1 MADFTEL
8 NGTWTIDGA
17 HSRLGFTAR
26 HAMISKVRGE
36 FSDKE
41 GAITIDGTNPNN
53 SSVKVVAQTASFTT
67 ENETRDKH
75 VRSGDF
81 LGVDKYPEMS
91 FESTKVEVGEGT
103 VTVTGNLTIKATT
116 KKVNV
121 TLDWAGPVKDP
132 MGSERIGF
140 EGSFEINRQDYGVSF
155 SAPMETGGILV
166 ADKITVNLD
175 IEAVRA

>member
-8 NGTWTIDGA
+8 NGTWNIDAA
-17 HSRLGFTAR
+17 HSRLGFAAR

-36 FSDKE
+36 FAEKE
-41 GAITIDGTNPNN
+41 GGINIDGANPNN
-53 SSVKVVAQTASFTT
+53 SSVKIVAKTESFTT
-67 ENETRDKH
+67 ENEMRDKH

-81 LGVDKYPEMS
+81 LDTENYPEMS
-91 FESTKVEVGEGT
+91 FESTKVEVAEGT

-116 KKVNV
+116 KEVEV
-121 TLDWAGPVKDP
+121 ELDWAGPVKDP
-132 MGSERIGF
+132 MGNERIGF
-140 EGSFEINRQDYGVSF
+140 EGSFVINRQDYGVSF

-175 IEAVRA
+175 IEATRA